1 MPNVEWHL
9 LQRGPALAAALASP
23 AAFGRASGSDS
34 VLEAARLA
42 SLVSNH
48 LSMPAPGSL
57 GNKNNGN
64 SGNDSSNSEVTN
76 KHHHDTISPSER
88 ARARLGVEEV
98 LYLATRGGAKVLG
111 LQDRVG
117 AFDVG
122 MEWDAQLVR
131 LGAVVGDGDA
141 AGEDM
146 EDYGNVD
153 FFGWE
158 TWEER
163 IAKWVYNGD
172 DRNTRRVWVRGRLV
186 HERR

>member
-1 MPNVEWHL
+1 M
-9 LQRGPALAAALASP
+9 
-23 AAFGRASGSDS
+23 
-34 VLEAARLA
+34 
-42 SLVSNH
+42 
-48 LSMPAPGSL
+48 
-57 GNKNNGN
+57 
-64 SGNDSSNSEVTN
+64 
-76 KHHHDTISPSER
+76 
-88 ARARLGVEEV
+88 GVEEV

-146 EDYGNVD
+146 EDHGNVD